1 MTTATFSLAELR
13 AAYTALHSG
22 AFTTDP
28 TPRPETATA
37 AAMAELP
44 AAAEVVVGVVG
55 VSGGVGTT
63 TVALAIAEALG
74 AGRLVELTAPH
85 TSGLAAAS
93 SAELGLEDGWSIGSR
108 DGLRLE
114 RRTDP
119 DATILPDTS
128 AGVTVLDLGAWA
140 EPLPAV
146 SVLVVV
152 AACSVPS
159 VRRLNARLDTLEGV
173 RVVPVITG
181 VPGRVLP
188 KPVGSVCGPRL
199 RAAAAAEGRLL
210 LVPEC
215 ASLRVG
221 GVTADPLPRRLRSA
235 VDVIKSCVEEIS

>member
-13 AAYTALHSG
+13 AAYTALHTG
-22 AFTTDP
+22 IFATEP
-28 TPRPETATA
+28 TPQPETTTA
-37 AAMAELP
+37 AVAELL
-44 AAAEVVVGVVG
+44 AVADVVVGVVG

-63 TVALAIAEALG
+63 TVALAIAEAVG

-93 SAELGLEDGWSIGSR
+93 SAELGLQHGWSIGTR

-119 DATILPDTS
+119 DATILPAT
-128 AGVTVLDLGAWA
+128 ATGVTVFDLGAWA
-140 EPLPAV
+140 EPLLAV

-159 VRRLNARLDTLEGV
+159 VRRLNARLDTVDGL
-173 RVVPVITG
+173 RVVPAITG

-199 RAAAAAEGRLL
+199 RAAAADGRLL

-221 GVTADPLPRRLRSA
+221 GVAADPLPRRLRSA

>member
-13 AAYTALHSG
+13 AAYTALHAG

-28 TPRPETATA
+28 IPQPET
-37 AAMAELP
+37 
-44 AAAEVVVGVVG
+44 AAAEVAERPAVAAAVVGVVG

-63 TVALAIAEALG
+63 TVALAIAEALA
-74 AGRLVELTAPH
+74 AGRLVELSVPH

-93 SAELGLEDGWSIGSR
+93 WAELGTQDGWSIGSR

-114 RRTDP
+114 RRADP

-140 EPLPAV
+140 DGVPAV
-146 SVLVVV
+146 SLLVVV
-152 AACSVPS
+152 AVCSVPS
-159 VRRLNARLDTLEGV
+159 VRRLNARLEVLHGL

-181 VPGRVLP
+181 VPGRALP
-188 KPVGSVCGPRL
+188 KPVGSVCGARL
-199 RAAAAAEGRLL
+199 RAAAADGRLL

-221 GVTADPLPRRLRSA
+221 GVTADPLPRRLQSA
-235 VDVIKSCVEEIS
+235 VDVIKSCVEELS

>member
-22 AFTTDP
+22 VFTADP
-28 TPRPETATA
+28 APQPETAA
-37 AAMAELP
+37 VAVAELP
-44 AAAEVVVGVVG
+44 AAAAAAVVGVVG

-85 TSGLAAAS
+85 SSGLAAAS
-93 SAELGLEDGWSIGSR
+93 SAELGLQHGWSVGTR

-114 RRTDP
+114 RRIDP
-119 DATILPDTS
+119 DAAILPDTA
-128 AGVTVLDLGAWA
+128 AGLTVCDLGAWA
-140 EPLPAV
+140 EPLPTV
-146 SVLVVV
+146 SLLVVI

-159 VRRLNARLDTLEGV
+159 VRRLNARLDTLDGV
-173 RVVPVITG
+173 RVVPVISG
-181 VPGRVLP
+181 VPGRALP
-188 KPVGSVCGPRL
+188 KPVGAVCGPRL
-199 RAAAAAEGRLL
+199 RSAAAAGRLL

>member
-13 AAYTALHSG
+13 AAYTALHAG
-22 AFTTDP
+22 AFTTDT
-28 TPRPETATA
+28 TPQPETAA
-37 AAMAELP
+37 AATAELP
-44 AAAEVVVGVVG
+44 AAAEAVVGVVG

-74 AGRLVELTAPH
+74 AGRLVELSVPH
-85 TSGLAAAS
+85 TSGLAVAS
-93 SAELGLEDGWSIGSR
+93 TAELGTQDGWSVGSR

-114 RRTDP
+114 RRADP
-119 DATILPDTS
+119 DATILPDTA
-128 AGVTVLDLGAWA
+128 AGLTVLDLGTWT
-140 EPLPAV
+140 EPQPAV

-159 VRRLNARLDTLEGV
+159 VRRLNARLDTLDGL

-181 VPGRVLP
+181 VPGRALP

-199 RAAAAAEGRLL
+199 PAAATAGRLL

-221 GVTADPLPRRLRSA
+221 GVTADPLPRRLQSA

>member
-13 AAYTALHSG
+13 AAYTALHAG

-28 TPRPETATA
+28 IPQPET
-37 AAMAELP
+37 
-44 AAAEVVVGVVG
+44 AAAEVAERPAVAAAVVGVVG

-74 AGRLVELTAPH
+74 ASRLVELSEPH

-93 SAELGLEDGWSIGSR
+93 TAELGTQHGWSIGNR
-108 DGLRLE
+108 GGLRLE
-114 RRTDP
+114 RRADP
-119 DATILPDTS
+119 HATILPDTS

-140 EPLPAV
+140 DGVPAV

-152 AACSVPS
+152 ATCSVPS
-159 VRRLNARLDTLEGV
+159 VRRLNARLEVLDGL
-173 RVVPVITG
+173 RVVSVITG
-181 VPGRVLP
+181 VPGRALP
-188 KPVGSVCGPRL
+188 RPVGSVCGPVL
-199 RAAAAAEGRLL
+199 RAAAAAGRLL

-215 ASLRVG
+215 VSLRVG

>member
-13 AAYTALHSG
+13 AAYTALHAG

-28 TPRPETATA
+28 IPQPETATA
-37 AAMAELP
+37 AVAELP
-44 AAAEVVVGVVG
+44 AAAADAVVGVVG

-74 AGRLVELTAPH
+74 AGRLVELSVPH

-93 SAELGLEDGWSIGSR
+93 SAELGTQQGWSIGSR

-119 DATILPDTS
+119 DATILPDTA
-128 AGVTVLDLGAWA
+128 AGLTVLDLGAWA
-140 EPLPAV
+140 DGVPAV

-152 AACSVPS
+152 ATCSVPS
-159 VRRLNARLDTLEGV
+159 MRRLNARLDTLDEV
-173 RVVPVITG
+173 PVVLVITG
-181 VPGRVLP
+181 VPGRALP

-199 RAAAAAEGRLL
+199 RAAAADGRLL

-215 ASLRVG
+215 PSLRVG
-221 GVTADPLPRRLRSA
+221 GVTADPLPRRLQSA

>member
-1 MTTATFSLAELR
+1 MTAATFSLAELR

-28 TPRPETATA
+28 APQPETA
-37 AAMAELP
+37 AEEVAERP
-44 AAAEVVVGVVG
+44 AVADAVVGVVG

-74 AGRLVELTAPH
+74 AARLVELTAPH

-93 SAELGLEDGWSIGSR
+93 SAELGTQHGWSIGTR
-108 DGLRLE
+108 HRLRLE

-119 DATILPDTS
+119 DATILPDVA
-128 AGVTVLDLGAWA
+128 AGLTVLDLGTWA
-140 EPLPAV
+140 ETLPTV

-159 VRRLNARLDTLEGV
+159 VRRLNARLDTLD
-173 RVVPVITG
+173 RVPVVSVITG
-181 VPGRVLP
+181 VPGRALP

-199 RAAAAAEGRLL
+199 RAAAAEGRLL

-215 ASLRVG
+215 PSLRVG
-221 GVTADPLPRRLRSA
+221 GVTADPLPRRLQSA
-235 VDVIKSCVEEIS
+235 VDVIKSCVEELS

>member
-13 AAYTALHSG
+13 AAYTALHAG

-28 TPRPETATA
+28 TPQPETATA
-37 AAMAELP
+37 AVAELP
-44 AAAEVVVGVVG
+44 AAAADAVVSVVG

-93 SAELGLEDGWSIGSR
+93 SAELGTQHGWSIGTR

-119 DATILPDTS
+119 DAAILPDTA
-128 AGVTVLDLGAWA
+128 AGVLGAWA

-159 VRRLNARLDTLEGV
+159 VRRLNARLEVLHGL

-181 VPGRVLP
+181 VPGRALP
-188 KPVGSVCGPRL
+188 KPVGSVCGARL
-199 RAAAAAEGRLL
+199 RAAAADGRLL

-221 GVTADPLPRRLRSA
+221 GVAADPLPRRLRSA

>member
-1 MTTATFSLAELR
+1 MTATTFSMAELR

-28 TPRPETATA
+28 VPQPETDA
-37 AAMAELP
+37 AATAELP
-44 AAAEVVVGVVG
+44 DAVVGVVG

-74 AGRLVELTAPH
+74 AGRLVELSVPH

-93 SAELGLEDGWSIGSR
+93 TAELGTQDGWAVGAR

-114 RRTDP
+114 RRADP
-119 DATILPDTS
+119 DAAILPD
-128 AGVTVLDLGAWA
+128 AGAGATVLDFGSWP
-140 EPLPAV
+140 ESLPTV
-146 SVLVVV
+146 SLLVVV

-181 VPGRVLP
+181 VPGRALP
-188 KPVGSVCGPRL
+188 KPVGSVCGARL

-221 GVTADPLPRRLRSA
+221 GVTADPLPRRLQSA

>member
-13 AAYTALHSG
+13 AAYTALHAG

-28 TPRPETATA
+28 TPQPETATA
-37 AAMAELP
+37 AVAELP
-44 AAAEVVVGVVG
+44 AAAADAVVSVVG

-74 AGRLVELTAPH
+74 ASRLVELSVPH

-93 SAELGLEDGWSIGSR
+93 TAELGTQHGWSVGTR
-108 DGLRLE
+108 DVLRLE

-140 EPLPAV
+140 DGVPAV
-146 SVLVVV
+146 SLLLVVAV
-152 AACSVPS
+152 CSVPS
-159 VRRLNARLDTLEGV
+159 VRRLDARLDTVDDL
-173 RVVPVITG
+173 RVVPVITS

-188 KPVGSVCGPRL
+188 KPVGSVCGARL
-199 RAAAAAEGRLL
+199 RAAAAEGRLL

-221 GVTADPLPRRLRSA
+221 GVTADPLPRRLQSA
-235 VDVIKSCVEEIS
+235 VDVINSCVEELS

>member
-13 AAYTALHSG
+13 AAYTALHAG

-28 TPRPETATA
+28 IPQPET
-37 AAMAELP
+37 
-44 AAAEVVVGVVG
+44 AAAEVAERPAVAAAVVGVVG

-74 AGRLVELTAPH
+74 AGRLVELSVPH

-93 SAELGLEDGWSIGSR
+93 GAELGTQDGWSIGSR

-114 RRTDP
+114 RRADP
-119 DATILPDTS
+119 DAAILTDTA
-128 AGVTVLDLGAWA
+128 AGVMVLDLGAWA
-140 EPLPAV
+140 EPQPAV

-159 VRRLNARLDTLEGV
+159 VRRLNARLDTLDGL

-181 VPGRVLP
+181 VPGRALP

-199 RAAAAAEGRLL
+199 RAAAAAGRLL

-221 GVTADPLPRRLRSA
+221 GVTADPLPRRLQSA
-235 VDVIKSCVEEIS
+235 VDVIKSCVEELS

>member
-13 AAYTALHSG
+13 AAYTALHAG

-28 TPRPETATA
+28 TPQPETATA
-37 AAMAELP
+37 AVAELP
-44 AAAEVVVGVVG
+44 AAAADAVVSVVG

-93 SAELGLEDGWSIGSR
+93 SAELGTQHGWSIGTR

-119 DATILPDTS
+119 DAAILPDTA
-128 AGVTVLDLGAWA
+128 AGVTVLDLGAWT

-159 VRRLNARLDTLEGV
+159 VRRLNARLEVLHGL

-181 VPGRVLP
+181 VPGRALP
-188 KPVGSVCGPRL
+188 KPVGSVCGARL
-199 RAAAAAEGRLL
+199 RAAAADGRLL

-221 GVTADPLPRRLRSA
+221 GVAADPLPRRLRFA